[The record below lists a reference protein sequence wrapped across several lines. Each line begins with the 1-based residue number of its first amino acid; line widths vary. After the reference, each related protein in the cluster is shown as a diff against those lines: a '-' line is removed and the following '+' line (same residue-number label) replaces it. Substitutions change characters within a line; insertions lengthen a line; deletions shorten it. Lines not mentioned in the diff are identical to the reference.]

1 MREVIYSPKHGE
13 ISVMDVPS
21 PQAEPRQVLVRTR
34 ASLVSA
40 GTERMLI
47 QFAEKNLLEKA
58 RSRPDL
64 VQQAI
69 NKARRDGLLAACE
82 AVRNR
87 LDRPAPLGYS
97 SAGTIVG
104 IGAAITDLAPGDR
117 VACAGAGY
125 ATHAEMVSV
134 PRNLVARIPE
144 PLPPRSEPISFE
156 EAAFA
161 TLGAIAMHALR
172 LANPQMGETLG
183 VIGLGAVGLLAVQLA
198 AVAGCTVYGMDP
210 DEERCRMAETLGC
223 AAASANEAAF
233 ESLVAAR
240 TESIGVD
247 AVIVAAATSSDDP
260 VRLAGAVARA
270 RGRVVAVGAVGT
282 RVPRNLYYQKELNF
296 GISRSYG
303 PGRYDREYEEQ
314 GRDYPIEYVR
324 WTENRNLKAF
334 LNLLAGGRVH
344 VRSLISHRFP
354 IGDAVRAYDLVLGRT
369 KASFLGVILTNER
382 ETVKA
387 PSAPPVLPQPA
398 RSTTIAS
405 PQIGLLGPGNFAL
418 GVLLPAIRKAGSA
431 QLVGVCAARGMSAQ
445 YAANKFGFRYATTD
459 LNEILSD
466 PQINTI
472 VIATPH
478 RLHAQQV
485 LAALAAGKHVFCEKP
500 LCVSEAELAEVIRG
514 YDELEGT
521 KPHLVLGFN
530 RRFAPMSRILKEALG
545 GRSGQP
551 IVMHYRVNAGPA
563 PTQGW
568 FRDEEQGGRILG
580 EVCHFVDFMSFLA
593 GAPPACVFA
602 RRPVS
607 RHDPR
612 DDTAMIALEFSDGSL
627 GTISYVA
634 SGDTAFSKER
644 IEVFGGGS
652 VGIIEDFRRLDIMRD
667 GLRKKM
673 ISRLRQDK
681 GHRAEWE
688 AFAAGLR
695 TGVPSIP
702 FADIVASTLA
712 TLRIIESLRKRQEM
726 PVELENF
733 FADSLTLHPQAGA
746 AERAREVRSSTAM

>member
-13 ISVMDVPS
+13 ISVRDVPP
-21 PQAEPRQVLVRTR
+21 PQAELRQVLVCTR

-47 QFAEKNLLEKA
+47 QFAEKSLLEKA

-64 VQQAI
+64 VQQVI

-87 LDRPAPLGYS
+87 LDCPAPLGYS
-97 SAGTIVG
+97 SAGSIVEIGSG
-104 IGAAITDLAPGDR
+104 ISDLVPGDR

-125 ATHAEMVSV
+125 ATHAETISV
-134 PRNLVARIPE
+134 PRNLVVRIPE
-144 PLPPRSEPISFE
+144 PLPPRSEPITFE
-156 EAAFA
+156 EASFA

-172 LANPQMGETLG
+172 LAGPQIGETLA
-183 VIGLGAVGLLAVQLA
+183 VIGLGAVGLLVVQLA
-198 AVAGCTVYGMDP
+198 AVAGCTVFGMDP
-210 DEERCRMAETLGC
+210 DEERCRLAETLGC

-233 ESLVAAR
+233 ESLAAAR

-247 AVIVAAATSSDDP
+247 AVIVAAATPSDDP

-282 RVPRNLYYQKELNF
+282 RVPRNLYYQKELDF
-296 GISRSYG
+296 RISRSYG

-334 LNLLAGGRVH
+334 LNLLACGRVH
-344 VRSLISHRFP
+344 VRPLISQRFP
-354 IGDAVRAYDLVLGRT
+354 IADAARAYDLVLGRT
-369 KASFLGVILTNER
+369 KVPFLGVILTSES
-382 ETVKA
+382 ETAKA
-387 PSAPPVLPQPA
+387 AGATLAWPQRPSR
-398 RSTTIAS
+398 RSAAVAS
-405 PQIGLLGPGNFAL
+405 PQIGLLGAGNFAL

-431 QLVGVCAARGMSAQ
+431 QFAGVCAARGVSAQ
-445 YAANKFGFRYATTD
+445 HAANKFGFRYSTTE

-478 RLHAQQV
+478 QLHAQQA

-500 LCVSEAELAEVIRG
+500 LCVSEIELAAVIHSYGER
-514 YDELEGT
+514 EEP
-521 KPHLVLGFN
+521 KPQLVLGFN

-563 PTQGW
+563 PVEGW
-568 FRDEEQGGRILG
+568 LRDEEQGGRILG

-593 GAPPACVFA
+593 GAPPVCVFA
-602 RRPVS
+602 RRPAS
-607 RHDPR
+607 RQDPR
-612 DDTAMIALEFSDGSL
+612 DDSAVITLEFSNGSL

-634 SGDTAFSKER
+634 SGDPAFSKER

-652 VGIIEDFRRLDIMRD
+652 VGFMEDFRWLDIMHD
-667 GLRKKM
+667 GRRKKI

-695 TGVPSIP
+695 TGSPSIP
-702 FADIVASTLA
+702 FAEIVASMLA
-712 TLRIIESLRKRQEM
+712 TFRIAESLRKGKEM
-726 PVELENF
+726 PLELETF
-733 FADSLTLHPQAGA
+733 LAGCLRVGAVATQAA
-746 AERAREVRSSTAM
+746 CATR